1 MLTREDN
8 ETLTR
13 IGQGTPMGD
22 VIRRYWMPALLSSEL
37 PEPDCP
43 PVRVKLLGEEL
54 VAFRDTQNRV
64 GLLSEF
70 CPHRLTSMFFGRNE
84 EGGLRCVYHGWK
96 FDVSG
101 NCMDMMNEPPHSD
114 YPSKINNTSYPD
126 VEMGGVIRAY
136 LGPVEKQPPYPKF
149 EWTQVPER
157 HRLVTK
163 VWQEC
168 NWLQALEG
176 GIDTAHAPIL
186 HRRISETT
194 TRPGISI
201 NTSLVRGEPPKVEV
215 DRTDYGYRYAGI
227 RDVGDKGNLIRG
239 YHYVMPFHQL
249 RPLQFGLQGQE
260 PRQLIAGHV
269 WVPMDD
275 ENCMIYN
282 WVYNY
287 AGQPLTDADREE
299 EVQLGRG
306 PGEMLADF
314 RTRRNKSNDWM
325 IDREVQKNET
335 FTGIEGINTQDQA
348 IQESM
353 GPIVDRTL
361 ENLSASD
368 IAIVVARRML
378 ISAASTVA
386 DGGDPPGIGESYYR
400 VRAIDAILSK
410 DVDWK
415 DALEADMYPY

>member
-114 YPSKINNTSYPD
+114 YPSKMKTTSYPV
-126 VEMGGVIRAY
+126 VEMGGVIWAY

-149 EWTQVPER
+149 EWTQVPES

>member
-1 MLTREDN
+1 
-8 ETLTR
+8 
-13 IGQGTPMGD
+13 
-22 VIRRYWMPALLSSEL
+22 
-37 PEPDCP
+37 
-43 PVRVKLLGEEL
+43 
-54 VAFRDTQNRV
+54 
-64 GLLSEF
+64 
-70 CPHRLTSMFFGRNE
+70 
-84 EGGLRCVYHGWK
+84 
-96 FDVSG
+96 
-101 NCMDMMNEPPHSD
+101 
-114 YPSKINNTSYPD
+114 
-126 VEMGGVIRAY
+126 
-136 LGPVEKQPPYPKF
+136 
-149 EWTQVPER
+149 
-157 HRLVTK
+157 
-163 VWQEC
+163 
-168 NWLQALEG
+168 
-176 GIDTAHAPIL
+176 
-186 HRRISETT
+186 
-194 TRPGISI
+194 
-201 NTSLVRGEPPKVEV
+201 
-215 DRTDYGYRYAGI
+215 
-227 RDVGDKGNLIRG
+227 
-239 YHYVMPFHQL
+239 
-249 RPLQFGLQGQE
+249 
-260 PRQLIAGHV
+260 
-269 WVPMDD
+269 
-275 ENCMIYN
+275 MIYN